1 MIIINKVI
9 YEFIKLIFV
18 SYSSQGIFSHKTN
31 TLNALHVHVHC
42 GIQYFFYFT
51 CTVCIVYKNNLI
63 VLTLCVC
70 VCVQV
75 RNLKWLGFRVP
86 FAIVNQANS
95 ANQLYPHV
103 VSLMESIRTYE
114 LTCQKV
120 GLFDK

>member
-1 MIIINKVI
+1 M
-9 YEFIKLIFV
+9 
-18 SYSSQGIFSHKTN
+18 
-31 TLNALHVHVHC
+31 
-42 GIQYFFYFT
+42 
-51 CTVCIVYKNNLI
+51 
-63 VLTLCVC
+63 CVC

-95 ANQLYPHV
+95 ANQLYPHA

-120 GLFDK
+120 GLFDKWYLNVYAYAVHYFDV